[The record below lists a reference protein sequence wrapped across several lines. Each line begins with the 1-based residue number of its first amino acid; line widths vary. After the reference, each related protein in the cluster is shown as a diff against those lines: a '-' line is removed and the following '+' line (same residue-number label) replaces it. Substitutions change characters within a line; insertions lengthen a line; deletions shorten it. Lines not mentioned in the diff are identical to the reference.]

1 MNISKELSDREFLQR
16 EYDYHH
22 SPYQRELE
30 FYAAVCSGDE
40 ELVNKLFTPVGIESH
55 GKLSRDALTNVKYHF
70 VVTIAMLTRFCM
82 EAGMTPEKAYT
93 ISDIYI
99 GKLDDCNDIKKLRE
113 IHYEAV
119 MYFTRECKKFGSKTA
134 YSKHILMAIDY
145 IYENIYS
152 SITIGEIAV
161 YLKLTPQYLSKLFKS
176 EVGMN
181 ISEFVMSKRIEAAE
195 NMLRYSEYSPLDIG
209 NYLSFSSHSHFISA
223 FKKKTGMTPRQYREL
238 HFRSKWG

>member
-1 MNISKELSDREFLQR
+1 MAIAKELSNREFLQS
-16 EYDYHH
+16 EYNYHH
-22 SPYQRELE
+22 SSYQKELE

-40 ELVNKLFTPVGIESH
+40 ELVAKLFTPIGIESH
-55 GKLSRDALTNVKYHF
+55 GKLSRDPLTNVKYHL
-70 VVTIAMLTRFCM
+70 VITIAMLTRFCI
-82 EAGMTPEKAYT
+82 ESGMNPEKAFT

-99 GKLDDCNDIKKLRE
+99 GKMDDCRSVKSVHELHHE
-113 IHYEAV
+113 SV
-119 MYFTRECKKFGSKTA
+119 MYYLRECKKMASKTA
-134 YSKHILMAIDY
+134 YSKHILIAIDY

-152 SITIGEIAV
+152 GVTIQEIATE
-161 YLKLTPQYLSKLFKS
+161 LKITPQYLSKLFKN

-181 ISEFVMSKRIEAAE
+181 ISEYIMSKRIEAAE

-223 FKKKTGMTPRQYREL
+223 FKKKTGLTPRQYREI